1 MKVLVITPTFG
12 RLPFLGR
19 LVASFLSQTYD
30 DKELVIINDD
40 KNVKIACDINN
51 VKCINIDK
59 KILVGQKRNLATQLG
74 YYDLYMHI
82 DDDDVFLPERISNH
96 VKMHQDRPEINLY
109 RNTASYRIY
118 GDAFERAGVDAGMN
132 FISYKRQAWFD
143 VGGCFKDNNLGE
155 DREFLEKMPNVL
167 QFENFDQLDCVY
179 NFGGINYHLSVKTP
193 EEELQRIAHIQRESL
208 NLVNGVFNIV
218 PDFTEYNKFIELD
231 KRYKAINTNE
241 TNSNFFEDKIL
252 DIIGKEEDNKY
263 DKVKKVIKIMIEID
277 MGER

>member
-40 KNVKIACDINN
+40 KNVKIACDIDN
-51 VKCINIDK
+51 VTCINIDK

-231 KRYKAINTNE
+231 KRYKAINTNK
-241 TNSNFFEDKIL
+241 TNNPIHVIHRGFAKL
-252 DIIGKEEDNKY
+252 DLK
-263 DKVKKVIKIMIEID
+263 
-277 MGER
+277 